1 MTSLVGIVVLKAC
14 AAALLGLG
22 AAIAGRW
29 LRRPALLHAL
39 WMVVLLEL
47 LVPPLFE
54 IGVLPRAVGAPAAV
68 VATIPSPT
76 GSTNPLEPSSTVD
89 ARGPV
94 PVASASVPPWLPPL
108 VGGVWLIG
116 LSGVLLL
123 AAVRARRFG
132 KLVAGAVDAPRE
144 MQSAARRIASTFGLR
159 RCPSIRLVPAAIS
172 PLLRPR
178 WGSLEILFPSALSG
192 RLEPEERELLLAHEL
207 AHVRR
212 RDHWVRW
219 IELSATALF
228 WWHPVVWWA
237 RKRLRRAEEQCCD
250 ALVLTTLPEHAN
262 SYARGLVK
270 TVEFLAAARF
280 ALPSLASGAA
290 GARNLEER
298 LIMIVNHRLPTH
310 PSRIQRVL
318 LVVASAALL
327 LVLPTWADPPSPRE
341 HDALQ
346 ADQERP
352 ARAEADVH
360 ETLLAL
366 ERRAASLE
374 AELQEVRQQQR
385 RIESE
390 FAREH
395 ELPLRQRLLEAE
407 AAEQRRELDDARQLR
422 REAIEMQ
429 VQLEEL
435 AVRSQMRDAERE
447 ILQSSGDEREA
458 RALARELAELERQHE
473 VSRERRE
480 LGDEMQALQRQLA
493 LLERKRADAEIE
505 GLVEEVEALERGIDE
520 LSRAIELR
528 KSAER

>member
-54 IGVLPRAVGAPAAV
+54 IGVLPRAVRAPAAV

-76 GSTNPLEPSSTVD
+76 VSTFPPEPSPTVD

-94 PVASASVPPWLPPL
+94 PVASASVRAWLPPL

-178 WGSLEILFPSALSG
+178 WGSLEILFPSALAG
-192 RLEPEERELLLAHEL
+192 RLEPEERDLLLAHEL

-280 ALPSLASGAA
+280 ALPTLASGAA

-310 PSRIQRVL
+310 PSRSQRVL

-327 LVLPTWADPPSPRE
+327 LVLPTWADPPSPRGE
-341 HDALQ
+341 NDALQ
-346 ADQERP
+346 ADQERL

-366 ERRAASLE
+366 ERQAASLE
-374 AELQEVRQQQR
+374 AELQEVRQQRR
-385 RIESE
+385 RIELE
-390 FAREH
+390 FARERETFGLRRLESEAARAEADRQRDAAESMRREELRTRQRIELQIERELLGSARIDRAREL

-407 AAEQRRELDDARQLR
+407 AAEQRGELDRARQLR
-422 REAIEMQ
+422 REAVEMQ

-435 AVRSQMRDAERE
+435 E
-447 ILQSSGDEREA
+447 IL
-458 RALARELAELERQHE
+458 
-473 VSRERRE
+473 RRE
-480 LGDEMQALQRQLA
+480 LEF
-493 LLERKRADAEIE
+493 LERERADAEVE
-505 GLVEEVEALERGIDE
+505 GLAEE
-520 LSRAIELR
+520 
-528 KSAER
+528 SAAR